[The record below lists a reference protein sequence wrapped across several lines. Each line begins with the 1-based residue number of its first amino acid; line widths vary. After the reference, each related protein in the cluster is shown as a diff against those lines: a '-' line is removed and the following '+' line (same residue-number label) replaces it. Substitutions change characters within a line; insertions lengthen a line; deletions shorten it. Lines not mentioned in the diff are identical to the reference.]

1 MVNLSIQEGPTYLV
15 GFFFFFTPVF
25 HQESVSGLLIG
36 NEPEIPNSGGL
47 STY

>member
-15 GFFFFFTPVF
+15 GFFFFYSVF